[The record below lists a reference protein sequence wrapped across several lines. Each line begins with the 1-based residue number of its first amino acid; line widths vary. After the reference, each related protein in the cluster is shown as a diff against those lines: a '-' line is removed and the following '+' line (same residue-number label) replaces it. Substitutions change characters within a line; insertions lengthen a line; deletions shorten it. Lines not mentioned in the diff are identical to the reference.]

1 MQGKSIVVRLT
12 HLIQNYVAHLLHIL
26 KDSLSDWMALAEQ
39 NCAQSMGYA
48 ELVKSR

>member
-1 MQGKSIVVRLT
+1 MVRLT

-39 NCAQSMGYA
+39 NCAQSRGVQNLSSPD
-48 ELVKSR
+48 EHS